1 LKRYDIS
8 DAAKDLIRA
17 CKFVGIGYYTS
28 QLEVIIQNK
37 DNYEDIKKARTKK
50 KELEEYICSL
60 NNVIKILN
68 NLPMTQTVTYQV
80 TYDGSCSIK

>member
-17 CKFVGIGYYTS
+17 CKFVGIGYHTS

-37 DNYEDIKKARTKK
+37 DNYENTKKAQAKK
-50 KELEEYICSL
+50 KELEEYIYSL

-68 NLPMTQTVTYQV
+68 SLPLTQTVTYQV
-80 TYDGSCSIK
+80 TYNGSCNIK